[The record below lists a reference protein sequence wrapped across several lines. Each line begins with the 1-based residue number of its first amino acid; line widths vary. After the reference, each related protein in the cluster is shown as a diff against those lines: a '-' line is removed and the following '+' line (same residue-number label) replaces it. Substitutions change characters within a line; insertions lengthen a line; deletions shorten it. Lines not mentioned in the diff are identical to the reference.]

1 MVNGGSTGEM
11 VEGPPT
17 PSRDR
22 ALPWS
27 APPVL
32 GLKRRGPQPQS
43 TPVRQK
49 ASCLPISEPPPN
61 YGNDSTLTGSSS
73 TSKRRRLN
81 SQVQPLLRAELHNC
95 TFRSFHFLEQF
106 QLINSIT
113 DIGDINAQRVLE
125 NIVDDESLA
134 AICAIRFNVT
144 TSIYTCLPRSYSG
157 AQFPQWFCKFANAV
171 TMADLEGDN
180 HSSRRRSWIVTKDYA
195 LICNRNETLI
205 RPDFILTT
213 ELSTTGPYSWGH
225 VLAVGEHESKGSHD
239 HGLSQLASYAEQVFI
254 AQPFRVA
261 VFGLITSNSSPV
273 VTFWSFD
280 RAGAIGSANLNYR
293 STGQHLN
300 KLVRCLHSMSR
311 LPVNLLGFHLED
323 LTWDSSSSEYP
334 LQEATLNINKVV
346 GLAGLGTASPSPPKP
361 KQPTSIVLK
370 RLLFNAPGLVGRG
383 TRVWEGFV
391 SNTESKI
398 SNASAVSEGTSVAV
412 KFSWRNTLRT
422 PESSI
427 YELASSKGVV
437 GIPSLI
443 HSSSYGHISNILR
456 PGPFTPVLSS
466 TQSILDTEK
475 ERYDSYIACHDR
487 MLTVMVLAPIGTP
500 ISKPTLT
507 PLEIAQALLAG
518 LIGHA
523 SLFFQAGILHR
534 DLSPNNIIALK
545 QPIRTA
551 LPTLL
556 SQNQTHIY
564 NLYGCLIDLDYAVD
578 THINGASGAAD
589 RTGTYPFIAIN
600 VLTSQEIHRYR
611 HDLES
616 FLYVLLW
623 VCCYPVQTPTASS
636 TSPGQSW
643 PTHDPLGLWRD
654 GGIDQVASDKSRK
667 IVSQV
672 DAFNRLLERFRPG
685 FEAFKQAAREL
696 RLILWATPG
705 GVCALIPERE
715 SGNPAAEDDE
725 VVVEGDEDDKEAK
738 EDVEED
744 SQEDDELQQYSLR
757 NEEFDLADAI
767 ADGITNDASLT
778 LHQEDT
784 WRLGPEEVRV
794 GVSNLQAFKEVT
806 RVFGQLISRLK
817 QKGGSG
823 MGQRLGE
830 SKGGRA
836 RARRKIPE

>member
-1 MVNGGSTGEM
+1 MENPHSGAPIV
-11 VEGPPT
+11 VDRRLEGPPT

-22 ALPWS
+22 TLPWS

-32 GLKRRGPQPQS
+32 GLKRRGSQPQS

-49 ASCLPISEPPPN
+49 ASCLPISEPPPC
-61 YGNDSTLTGSSS
+61 YCNDSTLTGSSS

-81 SQVQPLLRAELHNC
+81 SQVQPLLRAELLNC

-125 NIVDDESLA
+125 KIVEDESLA

-144 TSIYTCLPRSYSG
+144 TSVYTCLPRSFSG

-171 TMADLEGDN
+171 LMADLVEDN
-180 HSSRRRSWIVTKDYA
+180 HSRRRRSWVVTKDHA

-213 ELSTTGPYSWGH
+213 ELSTTGTYNWGH
-225 VLAVGEHESKGSHD
+225 VLVVGEHESKGSHD

-261 VFGLITSNSSPV
+261 VLGLITSNSSPV

-293 STGQHLN
+293 STGQHLD

-311 LPVNLLGFHLED
+311 LPINLLGFHLED

-334 LQEATLNINKVV
+334 LQEATLNLSYNSVV
-346 GLAGLGTASPSPPKP
+346 GLAGPASPSSPKQ

-391 SNTESKI
+391 SNT
-398 SNASAVSEGTSVAV
+398 SAVSEDTSVAV

-443 HSSSYGHISNILR
+443 HSCSYGHISNILR

-466 TQSILDTEK
+466 AQSILDTEK
-475 ERYDSYIACHDR
+475 KRYDSHIACHDR

-507 PLEIAQALLAG
+507 PVEIAQALLAG
-518 LIGHA
+518 LFGHA

-556 SQNQTHIY
+556 TQNQTHIY
-564 NLYGCLIDLDYAVD
+564 NLYGCLIDLDYAID
-578 THINGASGAAD
+578 THIDGASGAAD

-600 VLTSQEIHRYR
+600 VLTTQEIHRYR

-623 VCCYPVQTPTASS
+623 VCCYPVQTPMAPS
-636 TSPGQSW
+636 TSPHQSW
-643 PTHDPLGLWRD
+643 PHHDPLGLWRD
-654 GGIDQVASDKSRK
+654 GNIDQVASDKSRK

-705 GVCALIPERE
+705 GLCALIPERG
-715 SGNPAAEDDE
+715 SGNPAAEDDDA
-725 VVVEGDEDDKEAK
+725 VVEGDEDDVQAG

-744 SQEDDELQQYSLR
+744 LQDDDEPQQYNQH
-757 NEEFDLADAI
+757 NEEFDLVDAVT
-767 ADGITNDASLT
+767 DGVTNDASLT
-778 LHQEDT
+778 FGQEEN

-817 QKGGSG
+817 QQGGSG

-836 RARRKIPE
+836 RGSRKIPK